1 MKQNRFKVVG
11 AYDTETCN
19 VGRGIDTRAYPIL
32 FIYNDFAEVP
42 LAEYGPDDSRERVC
56 FFRRGNEFLAELE
69 RVIATGAD
77 AGYIPIVCAYNLMFD
92 LQPLMAELS
101 ASYRLKVA
109 AQTSTNVYYLDLY
122 DFGNPERILLRFWD
136 TYFLEQ
142 NGLRAMGET
151 AGVAKAVGD
160 WDYTL
165 VRTPETPLS
174 DDELYY
180 AKRDVQVIPAYLRYL
195 LESNEWLEPEMLGVR
210 VLTKTGLVR
219 QMAANTFGSIRLRK
233 RSSGKGYT
241 TMMDDFTRL
250 CTDELPED
258 YETYALRKACFR
270 GGFTFTSGA
279 YACKDIS
286 GVASLDVTSMHH
298 TFINGRYIPV
308 RFRRYSPRMLELFA
322 SNVLS
327 TTRAQVLERYHQPFN
342 VAFHIKARFGNIRL
356 KPRTCFN
363 EWGIAL
369 IPKGKFD
376 TRVTG
381 VDYWADDP
389 RAVIAEQAVRDAG
402 YRDRAL
408 NAEFAFGK
416 LYKAD
421 MCELHV
427 NEVELW
433 ALSRVYEWDSLE
445 VLEGEATV
453 KWKRPPD
460 YVTLQSHL
468 LYNRKN
474 DCKRMTKT
482 YDGTP
487 YVGDIPAS
495 IPQGLADEMRDGTL
509 DPRFLANYYN
519 GTVKGMFNGVY
530 GTMAQD
536 VFKPEY
542 MVEET
547 GDIVVD
553 SSTKTTCDN
562 YEDKKPKKCKVL
574 YTYGM
579 RIVAG
584 SRMHLIIALEL
595 LYESFDGAVYATGG
609 DTDSIKCHVPDSVSD
624 EDLERALHPILDAS
638 TKAIDSASRRI
649 RADYPQYASTLTH
662 VGGFEVENA
671 GAHYT
676 HHMEY
681 WNKARCSYRDGEYH
695 VTMAGLSRP
704 LGAYHI
710 EHVLAD
716 MERAGY
722 STEQVLT
729 MCLGYNVN
737 VASSVSFS
745 LMPRRPN
752 PWDIFDGMVTDY
764 MGHTSHVVAYESVA
778 LYQADRMLGD
788 TVSVGNREN
797 VDYIRRHGGDVCT
810 ELRELHVDT
819 TKTAAL
825 TSGFSMENVL
835 MKGVP
840 HGTIL

>member
-1 MKQNRFKVVG
+1 MKRNLFKVVG

-19 VGRGIDTRAYPIL
+19 IGRGTDTRAYPIL
-32 FIYNDFAEVP
+32 YIYNDFVNLP
-42 LAEYGPDDSRERVC
+42 LEEYVPDDSREQVC
-56 FFRRGNEFLAELE
+56 FYRHGNELLSKLDS
-69 RVIATGAD
+69 VIESGVEG
-77 AGYIPIVCAYNLMFD
+77 GYTPIVCAYNLMFD
-92 LQPLMAELS
+92 LQPLMFELA

-109 AQTSTNVYYLDLY
+109 AQSSTNVYYLDLC
-122 DFGNPERILLRFWD
+122 DFDDSNRVLLRFWD
-136 TYFLEQ
+136 TFFLEQ

-151 AGVAKAVGD
+151 AGVAKAIGD

-174 DDELYY
+174 DDELFY

-195 LESNEWLEPEMLGVR
+195 LESNEWLTPAMLGVR

-219 QMAANTFGSIRLRK
+219 QMAANTFGTIRLRK
-233 RSSGKGYT
+233 RRDGKGYV
-241 TMMDDFTRL
+241 TMLDDFTRL

-258 YETYALRKACFR
+258 YSTYALRKACFR
-270 GGFTFTSGA
+270 GGFTFTSGKF
-279 YACKDIS
+279 ACKDIS

-308 RFRRYSPRMLELFA
+308 QFKRFPVRTLQMFA
-322 SNVLS
+322 KSVLL

-342 VAFHIKARFGNIRL
+342 VAFHLKVRFANIRL
-356 KPRTCFN
+356 KPGTCFD

-376 TRVTG
+376 TKVTG
-381 VDYWADDP
+381 VDYWTNDP
-389 RAVIAEQAVRDAG
+389 RAVMAEQGIRDAG

-408 NAEFAFGK
+408 NPEFAFGK
-416 LYKAD
+416 LYAAEV
-421 MCELHV
+421 CELHV

-433 ALSRVYEWDSLE
+433 ALSRVYDWDSME
-445 VLEGEATV
+445 VIEGEATV

-460 YVTLQSHL
+460 YVTLQSHM

-474 DCKRMTKT
+474 DCKRMTKL
-482 YDGTP
+482 YDGSPFT
-487 YVGDIPAS
+487 GEIPVS
-495 IPQGLADEMRDGTL
+495 IPQGLADEMRAGDL
-509 DPRFLANYYN
+509 DPRFLGNYYN

-542 MVEET
+542 MVSNS
-547 GDIVVD
+547 GDILVN
-553 SSTKTTCDN
+553 SASKTTFEN
-562 YEDKKPKKCKVL
+562 YSDRKPKKCKVL

-595 LYESFDGAVYATGG
+595 LYERFGGFVYATGG
-609 DTDSIKCHVPDSVSD
+609 DTDSIKCHVPDAVSD
-624 EDLERALHPILDAS
+624 SELEDALLPVLNAS
-638 TKAIDSASRRI
+638 TEAINAASRRI
-649 RADYPQYASTLTH
+649 RSDYPQYASPLNH
-662 VGGFEVENA
+662 VGGFEVENS

-716 MERAGY
+716 MERAGH
-722 STEQVLT
+722 STTEVLS

-737 VASSVSFS
+737 VGSSVSFA
-745 LMPRRPN
+745 LMQHRPS
-752 PWDIFDGMVTDY
+752 PCDVYDGMVTDY
-764 MGHTSHVVAYESVA
+764 MGDTVRVLAYESVA

-797 VDYIRRHGGDVCT
+797 VDYIRKHGGEVCT
-810 ELRELHVDT
+810 DLRELHVGVDRV
-819 TKTAAL
+819 AAL
-825 TSGFSMENVL
+825 TAGFCMEELL
-835 MKGVP
+835 MKGASRE
-840 HGTIL
+840 